1 MTRSRPITLLAGAA
15 LIALTGLSV
24 AACGNSGSSPTAASQ
39 VPKLATRHVPAV
51 RVAKT
56 GLGKVLVDSRGR
68 TLYLFTKDSGTNSA
82 CSGACAAAWSPL
94 PAGGNPTVGAGAN
107 GSLVGTTMRSDGK
120 PQVTYNGHPLYS
132 FVMDKKAG
140 DTNGEG
146 LTAFGGSWFAVSAAG
161 DKVSS
166 KASKS
171 GSSASSSPAPAPA
184 APPSPPPAS

>member
-1 MTRSRPITLLAGAA
+1 
-15 LIALTGLSV
+15 
-24 AACGNSGSSPTAASQ
+24 
-39 VPKLATRHVPAV
+39 
-51 RVAKT
+51 
-56 GLGKVLVDSRGR
+56 
-68 TLYLFTKDSGTNSA
+68 
-82 CSGACAAAWSPL
+82 
-94 PAGGNPTVGAGAN
+94 
-107 GSLVGTTMRSDGK
+107 MRSDGK
-120 PQVTYNGHPLYS
+120 TQVTYKGHPLYS

-146 LTAFGGSWFAVSAAG
+146 LTAFGGSWFAISAAG